1 MLRSFLSSTSTR
13 QTIQRT
19 IKKTNNNNSFSRS
32 IITSTSLLSTTRHST
47 VRPPIFYTP
56 TRSTLSQRQSLIK
69 SDHVKTDRLQQQQL
83 RTRCTCAHHN
93 QISMSLDGVDKS
105 MGVITGG
112 VAEMA
117 GERDAYRLPTEG
129 ESFESGVQR
138 GSFVVEIELMCLM
151 DGRSI

>member
-69 SDHVKTDRLQQQQL
+69 SDLVKTDRRQQQL

>member
-32 IITSTSLLSTTRHST
+32 LVTSTSVLSSTRHST
-47 VRPPIFYTP
+47 VRPPIFYAP

-69 SDHVKTDRLQQQQL
+69 SDLVKTDRRQQQL